1 MTPAPDKPRAS
12 RTLRQGEVFGKLGRL
27 AAILAVLVAGVT
39 VGFCLLVKRLER
51 SPPVHPDYV
60 KKQGTV
66 PDAKS
71 IAAIP
76 VQGIAD
82 LEEKRPLIEAALR
95 VFFQAATVE
104 DKLVVSR
111 DADRV
116 RPLMTAYYEK
126 TPLRPRTLA
135 GLGNCQSVS
144 EKNRRLGYVQVQ
156 FAQGNP
162 VSVIVEEAADG
173 SFHADWESLV
183 RYSEMEWLDFL
194 RKRPKEPVLMRVI
207 ASQVTLPEAQGFEW
221 LEVSS
226 PGLKTIVQAY
236 FDRKD
241 PKFQPLIEQLDLG
254 GGKNVPLTL
263 RLCYS
268 EPKLKADAVCIA
280 EVEGKGW
287 LILN

>member
-1 MTPAPDKPRAS
+1 MTPVPDKPRAS
-12 RTLRQGEVFGKLGRL
+12 RILRQGEVFGKLGRL
-27 AAILAVLVAGVT
+27 AAILAVLVTGVT
-39 VGFCLLVKRLER
+39 IGFCLLVKKLER

-60 KKQGTV
+60 KK
-66 PDAKS
+66 PDA
-71 IAAIP
+71 IP
-76 VQGIAD
+76 DAQVATVVSVQGIAD

-95 VFFQAATVE
+95 IFFQAATVE
-104 DKLVVSR
+104 DKLAVSR
-111 DADRV
+111 DATRV
-116 RPLMTAYYEK
+116 RPLMAAFYEK
-126 TPLRPRTLA
+126 NTLRPRLLA
-135 GLGNCQSVS
+135 GLGTCQSVS
-144 EKNRRLGYVQVQ
+144 EKNCRLGYIQAQ
-156 FAQGNP
+156 FTQGNP
-162 VSVIVEEAADG
+162 VSVIVEEAPDG

-194 RKRPKEPVLMRVI
+194 RQRPKEPVLMRVI